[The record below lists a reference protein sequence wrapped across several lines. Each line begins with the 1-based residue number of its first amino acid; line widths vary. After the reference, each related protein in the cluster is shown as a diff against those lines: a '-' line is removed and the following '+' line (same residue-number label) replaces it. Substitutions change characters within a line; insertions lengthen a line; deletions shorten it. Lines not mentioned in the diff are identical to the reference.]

1 MKATRDQIQVF
12 VPPPPGWI
20 WFGKIL
26 NWFVVWFADG
36 WTDGFWLTFL
46 WQMIVE
52 GAAFCIVLRDTSES
66 TICDSMQQKAIYN
79 TTKQNTFKKK
89 GREREVQQ
97 WDCVIPDICWNP
109 AMENQQ
115 CWFSKVHSNDWNK
128 QWKTPAIND
137 ELTMAK
143 NNL

>member
-1 MKATRDQIQVF
+1 MAGPMVS
-12 VPPPPGWI
+12 GWP
-20 WFGKIL
+20 FSDK
-26 NWFVVWFADG
+26 
-36 WTDGFWLTFL
+36 
-46 WQMIVE
+46 WQWSS
-52 GAAFCIVLRDTSES
+52 AAFCIVLRDTSES

-89 GREREVQQ
+89 AREREVQQ
-97 WDCVIPDICWNP
+97 WDCVIPDISWNP

-115 CWFSKVHSNDWNK
+115 CWFSKVQSNDGNK